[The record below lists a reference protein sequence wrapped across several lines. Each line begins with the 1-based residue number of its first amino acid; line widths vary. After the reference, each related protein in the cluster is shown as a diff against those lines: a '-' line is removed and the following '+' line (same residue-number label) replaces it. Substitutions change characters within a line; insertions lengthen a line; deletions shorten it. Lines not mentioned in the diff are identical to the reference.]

1 MLESSLNVLTVAGSL
16 RRGSVARVIIDQTV
30 RQLKT
35 VGCADDVLDFQKE
48 PLALYNPAPS
58 CSRACALRY
67 ATRNRKALMQFFMP
81 AIWKWIWPDGLC
93 ASLAKK

>member
-48 PLALYNPAPS
+48 PLALYNPDAAHDLAGYAVLQARVE
-58 CSRACALRY
+58 RADLSGKEPC
-67 ATRNRKALMQFFMP
+67 F
-81 AIWKWIWPDGLC
+81 
-93 ASLAKK
+93 LAQRWG